1 MKQLSLFKG
10 PFHQSQGRSPLCV
23 GGRPLAGIAVI
34 ALLSFFGMLTNEWAL
49 PVSANTAPTT
59 SAPMVTQALSDT
71 ATLTLSQ
78 QMELIRLGDAGV
90 SLASFD
96 AAPASSLVAGTEMAP
111 PSGYKSPQ
119 PALQS
124 PWGFFASPTG
134 TFGSISTGLPRQHA
148 NFYGFGLLGGADY
161 QFSKALTAGFYAG
174 YDHAKTEYASVL
186 AGAEDNVTRFG
197 LFTAWQDQ
205 SHDWVDASV
214 GGAYHELDNSVLS
227 GVGGTSALGNAQGME
242 LDSTLQYGHDFRFGA
257 WTLTPTAG
265 LDYIRLAVDGYRTDS
280 TTSLN
285 YGDQDSNSL
294 RSKLGTT
301 LSYAFKTG
309 SVKWNPY
316 LRGGWNHEFLDDVTE
331 SPIIGTGIPNQPLGR
346 EAATFG
352 VGVNA
357 ILSPTYSA
365 NFGYEGEADSYY
377 QSYSLEASLH
387 VVF

>member
-1 MKQLSLFKG
+1 MKPISLFTG
-10 PFHQSQGRSPLCV
+10 RIPFLV
-23 GGRPLAGIAVI
+23 GLASL
-34 ALLSFFGMLTNEWAL
+34 ALSGMVTDGWAL

-96 AAPASSLVAGTEMAP
+96 AAPASSLMAGTEMAP

-119 PALQS
+119 PAVQS

-134 TFGSISTGLPRQHA
+134 TFGSISAGLPRQHA
-148 NFYGFGLLGGADY
+148 NFYGFGLLGGVDY
-161 QFSKALTAGFYAG
+161 QFSKEWSAGVYAG

-186 AGAEDNVTRFG
+186 ASAEDNATRFG

-205 SHDWVDASV
+205 SHDWVDATV
-214 GGAYHELDNSVLS
+214 GGAYHELDNSVRGL
-227 GVGGTSALGNAQGME
+227 GGASLGHVQGME

-265 LDYIRLAVDGYRTDS
+265 LDYIRLAVDSYRTDS
-280 TTSLN
+280 ILPLS

-294 RSKLGTT
+294 RSQLGAT
-301 LSYAFKTG
+301 LAYAFQTG
-309 SVKWNPY
+309 GVKWNPY
-316 LRGGWNHEFLDDVTE
+316 LQGGWNHEFLDDVTE
-331 SPIIGTGIPNQPLGR
+331 SPILGTGIPNQPLGR

-352 VGVNA
+352 LGMNA
-357 ILSPTYSA
+357 IFSPTYSA